1 MNTADVITLVK
12 KQPIGF
18 GCGLLCIIIAV
29 ILYLRSD
36 KISESQTEYE
46 AKSAERSQV
55 LANVRNSEHL
65 KDQLAE
71 LQKLSKEMESRLIR
85 AGQLAINLQYFYKLE
100 AENEVKLM
108 DPRQGALSRGNKGPY
123 MGIPYSVTV
132 QGSYKHV
139 LSFLQRLESGAH
151 FCRFNSVT
159 FAKVVGSNDSPGDA
173 GASANMN
180 LALNIELLGTQ

>member
-1 MNTADVITLVK
+1 MNTADVIALVR

-18 GCGLLCIIIAV
+18 GCGLLCLIIAV
-29 ILYLRSD
+29 LLYVRSD
-36 KISESQTEYE
+36 KIGQNQTEYE
-46 AKSAERSQV
+46 AKAAERSQV

-65 KDQLAE
+65 REQVAE
-71 LQKLSKEMESRLIR
+71 IQKLSTEMESRLIR

-108 DPRQGALSRGNKGPY
+108 DPRQGALQRGTKGPY
-123 MGIPYSVTV
+123 MGVPYSVTV

-139 LSFLQRLESGAH
+139 LSFLLRLESGAH

-159 FAKVVGSNDSPGDA
+159 FGKVVGSNDNPGDA
-173 GASANMN
+173 DANSNMN